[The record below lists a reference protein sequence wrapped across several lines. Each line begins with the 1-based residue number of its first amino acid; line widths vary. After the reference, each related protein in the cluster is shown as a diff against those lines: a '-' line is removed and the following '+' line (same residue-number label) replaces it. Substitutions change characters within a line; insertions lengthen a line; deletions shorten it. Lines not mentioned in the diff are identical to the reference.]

1 MNKVF
6 LALVGVVFAAFAQAT
21 VAQAL
26 WANVPIG
33 ASPAEVQALLP
44 EARETPTERRAQDAR
59 ALLELPA
66 YELAGQVFGVSFL
79 FDDQRL
85 QRVVLQARPASA
97 DAARALTRELGDSL
111 RKRYGLDV
119 STRSRRFTDREGLVD
134 REWLYRRIS
143 IRLQLLADQSVRLT
157 YSAEAPTPTPARGL

>member
-1 MNKVF
+1 MRQAL
-6 LALVGVVFAAFAQAT
+6 LALVGIALFTLSNIAS
-21 VAQAL
+21 AQAL

-33 ASPAEVQALLP
+33 ASPAEVQGLLP
-44 EARETPTERRAQDAR
+44 EARETSAERRAQDAR
-59 ALLELPA
+59 TLLELPD
-66 YELAGQVFGVSFL
+66 YKLAGQSFGVSFL

-85 QRVVLQARPASA
+85 QRVVLLAQPGSA
-97 DAARALTRELGDSL
+97 DAARTLTRELGDEL

-143 IRLQLLADQSVRLT
+143 IRLQLLTDQSVRLT
-157 YSAEAPTPTPARGL
+157 YSAEAPTPTPTRGL